1 MIIHGNNLI
10 VSVGGTAVAAA
21 KSCELNVAAD
31 TIEVASP
38 NIGDWRSFIVGRKT
52 WNVSVGYLLTPL
64 YVTYRPT
71 LVGESVILTFTVRQP
86 GDTLN
91 FAGFDTP
98 ASVQLRATGA
108 VDSVWWHPTM
118 HMFIGKVGSTYYQ
131 QWPSKEADG
140 YATPSQANS
149 YHCAADSKD
158 YIYDGLQ
165 LVVNAMLRG
174 AAIVTGVKMTGTRG
188 NLATGSVTFKGSGA
202 LTRIE

>member
-10 VSVGGTAVAAA
+10 VSVGNTAIAAA

-38 NIGDWRSFIVGRKT
+38 NIGDWRAFVVGRKN
-52 WNVSVGYLLTPL
+52 WNVNVGYLLTPL
-64 YVTYRPT
+64 YVTARPT
-71 LVGESVILTFTVRQP
+71 LVGESVILTFSVRQP

-91 FAGFDTP
+91 FAGIDAP
-98 ASVQLRATGA
+98 ASVQLRTTGA

-118 HMFIGKVGSTYYQ
+118 HMFVGLVGSTYYQ
-131 QWPSKEADG
+131 QWPSKESDG
-140 YATPSQANS
+140 YANPNS
-149 YHCAADSKD
+149 ADTYHNTTDSKD
-158 YIYDGLQ
+158 YIFDGSQ
-165 LVVNAMLRG
+165 LIVNAKLRG
-174 AAIVTGVKMTGTRG
+174 NAIVTGVKMTGTRG

>member
-10 VSVGGTAVAAA
+10 VSVGGTAIAAA

-38 NIGDWRSFIVGRKT
+38 SIGDWRAFIVGRKN

-86 GDTLN
+86 GDTYD
-91 FAGFDTP
+91 FAGFIAP
-98 ASVQLRATGA
+98 PHVQLRATGA
-108 VDSVWWHPTM
+108 VDSVWWHDGLR
-118 HMFIGKVGSTYYQ
+118 MFIGKVGDDYYQ
-131 QWPSKEADG
+131 YWPAKAETG
-140 YATPSQANS
+140 YNTPNS
-149 YHCAADSKD
+149 NDTYHCTGDSKD
-158 YIYDGLQ
+158 YIFDGTRM
-165 LVVNAMLRG
+165 VANATLRG